1 MTLYELTE
9 QYMTLMEM
17 AEDPETDPQTLA
29 DTMDAITGE
38 IEDKADS
45 YAVIIN
51 SLKSDADVL
60 DAEIKRLTARTAAM
74 LANAERMKSR
84 LMTAMIMAGREKIK
98 TARYTLGIQK
108 TTPSVVLDTDDLEKI
123 SAEYLIR
130 QDPKIDKRGIAAA
143 LKGGKDLPGVAHLE
157 QCVALR
163 IR

>member
-17 AEDPETDPQTLA
+17 AEDPETDQQTLA

-60 DAEIKRLTARTAAM
+60 DAEIKRLTARKAAM

-123 SAEYLIR
+123 PAEYLIK
-130 QDPKIDKRGIAAA
+130 QEPKIDKRGIAAA
-143 LKGGKDLPGVAHLE
+143 LKGGKDMPGVAHLE
-157 QCVALR
+157 QGVALQ

>member
-60 DAEIKRLTARTAAM
+60 DAEIKRLTARKAAM

-123 SAEYLIR
+123 PAEYLIK
-130 QDPKIDKRGIAAA
+130 QEPKIDKRGITAA
-143 LKGGKDLPGVAHLE
+143 LKGGKDMPGVAHLE
-157 QCVALR
+157 QGVALR

>member
-45 YAVIIN
+45 YVVIIN

-60 DAEIKRLTARTAAM
+60 DAEIKRLTARKAAM

-123 SAEYLIR
+123 PAEYLIK
-130 QDPKIDKRGIAAA
+130 QEPKIDKRGIMAA
-143 LKGGKDLPGVAHLE
+143 LKGGKDMPGVAHLE
-157 QCVALR
+157 QGVALR